1 MVLIEGP
8 ARMVGRLLKDLY
20 HDQSIDKNLWT
31 VDHKMESRA
40 AYAQHLQNTGAANH
54 RQGIGVVDQGVL
66 NWLNVRS
73 RSYGLKYHLFA
84 KSA

>member
-20 HDQSIDKNLWT
+20 QDQTIDKNLWT
-31 VDHKMESRA
+31 VDHKMASRVDF
-40 AYAQHLQNTGAANH
+40 AQHLQNAGAANH
-54 RQGIGVVDQGVL
+54 RQGIGVIDEVVL